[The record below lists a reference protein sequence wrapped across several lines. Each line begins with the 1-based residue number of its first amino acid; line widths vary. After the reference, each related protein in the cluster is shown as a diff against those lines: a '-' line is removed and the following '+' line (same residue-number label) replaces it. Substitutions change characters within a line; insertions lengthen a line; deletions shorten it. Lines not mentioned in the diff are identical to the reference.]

1 MGKTSKSPKQILL
14 KAYEIGARAL
24 PDYSNK
30 HSPQTFTQ
38 AQLFAC
44 LVLKAFFQ
52 TDYRGIVEIL
62 NDLDELRETID
73 LPRLPHFT
81 TLQKAEKR
89 LLDKESTR
97 KLLQQTI
104 EETLTPTQMRRIVE
118 LAAIDG
124 SGFESRHVSRY
135 FIKRRW
141 SKRTGSEM
149 EMSYTKYPMAGVVC
163 DCSSHMVLA
172 IQADRGPKP
181 DILHFK
187 QLLQDALRLADIRK
201 LLADAQYDSER
212 SHELARDTFGIES
225 IIPPKRGERYKITP
239 HGRWRR
245 KLKSRFPKRTYNQRW
260 QVETVFSMIKR
271 LLGSALKAR
280 QYHSQCRE
288 LHLKALTHNI
298 MILRFLFF
306 RS

>member
-1 MGKTSKSPKQILL
+1 MGKTSKSPKQILE
-14 KAYEIGARAL
+14 KAYEVGSKAL
-24 PDYSNK
+24 PDYSSK

-38 AQLFAC
+38 GQLFAC

-52 TDYRGIVEIL
+52 TDYRGIVEIF
-62 NDLDELRETID
+62 NEWKELQDAIN

-81 TLQKAEKR
+81 TLQKAERR

-104 EETLTPTQMRRIVE
+104 KETLTPTQMRRIVE

-135 FIKRRW
+135 FVKRRW
-141 SKRTGSEM
+141 SKRTDSEM

-163 DCSSHMVLA
+163 DCADHMILA

-187 QLLQDALRLADIRK
+187 QLLKDALNFVDVRK
-201 LLADAQYDSER
+201 LLADAQYDSEA
-212 SHELARDTFGIES
+212 SHEYARETFGVES
-225 IIPPKRGERYKITP
+225 IIPPKRGARYNITP
-239 HGRWRR
+239 KGKWRR
-245 KLKSRFPKRTYNQRW
+245 RLKSRFPKKTYQQRW
-260 QVETVFSMIKR
+260 QVETVFSMMKR
-271 LLGSALKAR
+271 SLGSALKAR

-298 MILRFLFF
+298 MILRHFFF
-306 RS
+306 R

>member
-1 MGKTSKSPKQILL
+1 MGKTSKSPKQILQ
-14 KAYEIGARAL
+14 KAYEIGSKAL

-38 AQLFAC
+38 PQLFAC
-44 LVLKAFFQ
+44 LVLKAFFKA
-52 TDYRGIVEIL
+52 DYRGIVKIL
-62 NDLDELRETID
+62 NDFDELREVIN
-73 LPRLPHFT
+73 LSRSPHFT

-89 LLDKESTR
+89 LLDKASTR
-97 KLLQQTI
+97 RLLQETVKA
-104 EETLTPTQMRRIVE
+104 TLTPTQMRRIVE

-135 FIKRRW
+135 FVKRRW
-141 SKRTGSEM
+141 SKRTASEQ
-149 EMSYTKYPMAGVVC
+149 EMSYTKYPMAGIVC
-163 DCSSHMVLA
+163 DCTNHMVLA

-187 QLLQDALRLADIRK
+187 QLLKDAVQLVDIRK

-212 SHELARDTFGIES
+212 SHEFARSKLGIQS
-225 IIPPKRGERYKITP
+225 IIPPKRGARYGIEP
-239 HGRWRR
+239 HGKWRR
-245 KLKSRFPKRTYNQRW
+245 KMKNRFPTRAYGQRW

-271 LLGSALKAR
+271 LLGSALRAR

-288 LHLKALTHNI
+288 LQLKAVTHNI
-298 MILRFLFF
+298 MLLRFLFF
-306 RS
+306 RR